1 MEFVDVLLLATVATA
16 QVIRWIVWGGL
27 VALTV
32 ALLVLTSTS
41 WGQSNPLRK
50 CIVLSTVAHLLIG
63 IYATTVNIITHGGG
77 GGGSQPPVSV
87 AILSSAEDIQAS
99 NVGTSSEPWNGFAT
113 STAAVGTQEAPAP
126 DHLVERAT
134 AEPDRATSNQP
145 TAVPSEITAA
155 RIGSMATEEPTL
167 PGDTGPTALPKATSK
182 AAEPIESSQAERSS
196 SPTDNLPGDLVPPPP
211 VMRDT
216 GEGAGGEGGQGP
228 VRSAPEVAG
237 PKIAPLPIDHVA
249 DGGQSLSPSATSSAT
264 DLAKPA
270 ASAAVV
276 TELPLEK
283 VPAIYQERLSPNRG
297 RVAEAHGGSKDT
309 EAAVAAALRWLAR
322 QQSPDGRWHA
332 SNFEAGR
339 EVMINGHDRRGAG
352 SHADTGITG
361 LCLLAFLASGN
372 THLQGEHAVTV
383 RRGAEFLLR
392 VQAPDGSLFGDA
404 TMYEKMYCHAMATFA
419 LSEDYAMTRDDR
431 MRQGVRAAVGYC
443 IAAQDR
449 HTGGWRYQSGD
460 PGDTSQLGWQVMAL
474 KSAELAG
481 VQVPESTRDGIA
493 RFLRSVASGRNGG
506 LASYRPGHAT
516 SRPMTAE
523 ALLCRQF
530 MGLTKDSPAAAEAGN
545 YLMQELPGRGQT
557 NVYYWYYA
565 TLAMYQMQGE
575 YWERWNEA
583 LQNSLLSTQRLEGDL
598 AGSWDPDAA
607 WGAYGGRA
615 YSTALSTLCLEVY
628 YRFLPL
634 YVEAATREKPAK

>member
-1 MEFVDVLLLATVATA
+1 MEFVELLPLAAVATA

-27 VALTV
+27 VALTI
-32 ALLVLTSTS
+32 ALLILTSTS

-63 IYATTVNIITHGGG
+63 IYATTVNIITNGSGGG
-77 GGGSQPPVSV
+77 GGQPPVSV
-87 AILSSAEDIQAS
+87 AILSSDDEIHAS
-99 NVGTSSEPWNGFAT
+99 NTGTSDEPWNGFVT
-113 STAAVGTQEAPAP
+113 STAGVGTQDALAPEQ
-126 DHLVERAT
+126 LVERAA
-134 AEPDRATSNQP
+134 AEPDRMIESKSP
-145 TAVPSEITAA
+145 AVPGEITAA
-155 RIGSMATEEPTL
+155 RIGSVPTEEPPL
-167 PGDTGPTALPKATSK
+167 PGDSGPSSLPKATSK
-182 AAEPIESSQAERSS
+182 SAEPIEASQPERSS
-196 SPTDNLPGDLVPPPP
+196 SPADELPGDLVPPPP
-211 VMRDT
+211 VMRDD
-216 GEGAGGEGGQGP
+216 GEAGGGDDGQGP
-228 VRSAPEVAG
+228 VRAAPEVAG
-237 PKIAPLPIDHVA
+237 PKITPLPIDHVA
-249 DGGQSLSPSATSSAT
+249 DGGQGLTSHATSSST
-264 DLAKPA
+264 DLTKPA
-270 ASAAVV
+270 ASAAVI

-309 EAAVAAALRWLAR
+309 EAAVAAALRWLAK

-392 VQAPDGSLFGDA
+392 VQTPDGSLFGDA

-419 LSEDYAMTRDDR
+419 LSEDYAMTRDER
-431 MRQGVRAAVGYC
+431 MRQGVCAAVGYC

-481 VQVPESTRDGIA
+481 VHVPETTRDGIA
-493 RFLRSVASGRNGG
+493 RFLRSVAAGRNGG
-506 LASYRPGHAT
+506 LASYRPGHAV

-530 MGLTKDSPAAAEAGN
+530 MGLSRDNPAAAEAGN

-565 TLAMYQMQGE
+565 TLAMYQLQGE

-583 LQNSLLSTQRLEGDL
+583 LQNSLLATQRIEGEM

-634 YVEAATREKPAK
+634 YVEAASREKPTK